1 MADFGI
7 KPDLALQLKSPPSIS
22 LGDMVNIARGVQ
34 AYQQAEQANPLL
46 LQQAQQATRTGEI
59 NLGVAEQQN
68 AERMN
73 LQRFFSDPENFQT
86 NGRIDLNKVNKVV
99 PQIAPLTGRE
109 IMKNVADLATAQS
122 GADTAIRALTQDA
135 REKIAS
141 RLSIMGRLGISDPRI
156 IGKELDNLVIEFGND
171 KNIENATNWYKYVL
185 SRSGDTISPND
196 LLKEAQSVLTVG
208 QQEEKFA
215 PKAAAEDVG
224 GQLREK
230 ITTPSVAGLAPKV
243 EIGRTLAQKTLS
255 PQTEIVVGE
264 GNQFG
269 LAPGTKTFIGGMGP
283 ATTGVRPEQ
292 MGQPKAKQAA
302 TPAISSLSLLESS
315 TLAAD
320 AKLAAEDYTNISQ
333 IAQTSQQQIQNLRQI
348 KASAP
353 KGFTGA
359 VGERQAVAASVLN
372 TLGIP
377 AYEKEKVETDL
388 LNKNG
393 KLLAMAG
400 GNTDMARAMAE
411 AANPNAKMEA
421 KSIEKVANYMIG
433 GSLMNNAKLDFLD
446 PYKNNARQYVSK
458 MKEIKDVLNP
468 NLFYFES
475 LNDQE
480 ARKFLDEMPSEEKKQ
495 FRKQLEKATKI
506 GIIK

>member
-7 KPDLALQLKSPPSIS
+7 KPDLALGLKTPATMS
-22 LGDMVNIARGVQ
+22 LADMVNIARGVQ
-34 AYQQAEQANPLL
+34 AYQQAEQTNPLA

-86 NGRIDLNKVNKVV
+86 NGRIDLNKVNKIV

-109 IMKNVADLATAQS
+109 AMQNVAVLANAQTT
-122 GADTAIRALTQDA
+122 ADTSKRGLTQDA
-135 REKIAS
+135 REKVAS
-141 RLSIMGRLGISDPRI
+141 RLSLMGRLGIDKPELY
-156 IGKELDNLVIEFGND
+156 GKELDNLVTEFPND
-171 KNIENATNWYKYVL
+171 ENVKELVNSYKVVL
-185 SRSGDTISPND
+185 SRSGGINLPEVA
-196 LLKEAQSVLTVG
+196 LKEAQSVLTVG
-208 QQEEKFA
+208 QQEERFG
-215 PKAAAEDVG
+215 PRVAATDIG
-224 GQLREK
+224 GQIVETV
-230 ITTPSVAGLAPKV
+230 TTPSIAGRAPKI
-243 EIGRTLAQKTLS
+243 EMGKALASKTLS
-255 PQTEIVVGE
+255 PGTEITLTE
-264 GNQFG
+264 GNQYG
-269 LAPGTKTFIGGMGP
+269 LPAGTKILVGGAGGST
-283 ATTGVRPEQ
+283 AGVRPEQ

-302 TPAISSLSLLESS
+302 APAISSLSPLESS

-480 ARKFLDEMPSEEKKQ
+480 ARKFLDEMPLEEKKQ